1 MADNYVRLD
10 ESAVKKLTS
19 YLEGMPKQAPVAI
32 ARAINRAID
41 STKTEA
47 SRILKENYTIKASS
61 VKQSLSVK
69 KASKNEL
76 VAQFLSSANSA
87 SLSMAHYK
95 FSPNKE
101 TTGKAFKPVTVEIK
115 KGSPFEVKNGFVW
128 NGTVFRRTGKN
139 RLPIEVKTGPTVPQ
153 LLSQEDAFE
162 ALQAKAEETFMKRLD
177 HEVGVLL
184 KGVTK

>member
-32 ARAINRAID
+32 ARAMNRAID

-47 SRILKENYTIKASS
+47 SRIVKENYTIKASS

-76 VAQFLSSANSA
+76 VAQFLSTANSS

-95 FSPNKE
+95 FSPNRD
-101 TTGKAFKPVTVEIK
+101 TTGKAFRPVTAEIK
-115 KGSPFEVKNGFVW
+115 KGSPFTVNNGFIW
-128 NGTVFRRTGKN
+128 NGNVFRRTGKK

-162 ALQAKAEETFMKRLD
+162 ALQEKAEETFMKRLD